1 VFLDTVRS
9 QGGCTEIA
17 DTMLGRR
24 EKMRIGLLVNPIAG
38 MGGRVGLKGTDGV
51 VEEAIRRGAEPVA
64 HGRAVEFLQAL
75 SKVNGVDLL
84 VCPRE
89 MGEAPAT
96 EAGVSFEVVEVSVH
110 ETTGPEDTRRCVG
123 ALYEAGV
130 RFLVFVGGDGTAR
143 DILDAV
149 NARGF
154 EDLMV
159 LGVPSGVKMYSG
171 IFVVNPADAADV
183 IRLAAEGSALPAEFE
198 IMDIDE
204 QAFREDRFVIRL
216 YGYLKA
222 PAVPARFQGAKQAS
236 PETIDEHEAQEAIA
250 RYIVEQ
256 IEEGGSY
263 ILGPGTTVKTVAD
276 RLGVRKTTLGVDLL
290 QNGEVKNDINE
301 DVILGA
307 VRDFSDAWIV
317 VSPIGHQ
324 GMLFGRGNQQI
335 SPGIIRRVG
344 KEHILVMCT
353 PSKLRGIS
361 GGTLKVDTGD
371 QEVDDMLRGYM
382 RVISDYNEIRLIKV
396 E

>member
-1 VFLDTVRS
+1 
-9 QGGCTEIA
+9 
-17 DTMLGRR
+17 
-24 EKMRIGLLVNPIAG
+24 MRIGLLVNPIAG

-64 HGRAVEFLQAL
+64 PGRAVEFLRAL
-75 SKVNGVDLL
+75 SKVKNVDLM
-84 VCPRE
+84 VCPGE
-89 MGEAPAT
+89 MGEEPAR
-96 EAGVSFEVVEVSVH
+96 EAETSFEAVDTDIH
-110 ETTGPEDTRRCVG
+110 ETTGPDDTRNCVR
-123 ALYEAGV
+123 ALYAAGV

-149 NARGF
+149 NEGGF
-154 EDLMV
+154 EDLLV

-204 QAFREDRFVIRL
+204 EAFREDRFIIRL

-236 PETIDEHEAQEAIA
+236 PETVDEHEAQEAIA
-250 RYIVEQ
+250 RYVVEQ
-256 IEEGGSY
+256 IEKGGSY
-263 ILGPGTTVKTVAD
+263 ILGPGTTVKTLAD
-276 RLGVRKTTLGVDLL
+276 MLGVQKTTLGVDLL
-290 QNGEVKNDINE
+290 QNGDVRNDVNE
-301 DVILGA
+301 ELILGA
-307 VRDFSDAWIV
+307 VKDFSCTWIV

-335 SPGIIRRVG
+335 SPGVIRRVG
-344 KEHILVMCT
+344 KEHILVICT

-361 GGTLKVDTGD
+361 GGTLKVDTGE
-371 QEVDDMLRGYM
+371 QEVDNMLRGYI
-382 RVISDYNEIRLIKV
+382 RVISDYNEIRLVKV